1 MPVMSHLPSRRKA
14 GRGFPFHPLLVFQ
27 MPLLAIFSEISQ
39 KYFFRGSCCA
49 PFVLF
54 GWMFLP
60 ERRAAGSGSPRRKS
74 AGNDKKRPHRHKS
87 LHGRFGAVQYG
98 NCRRLSEG
106 IGILRCPG
114 IVRLCSRRGCGEGS
128 GDCPGRPYHTA
139 GRDFAVA
146 AGQCRLQP
154 WLHREG
160 YHDRFVGSHLQERGA
175 RQSAQRGTAGRAE
188 HRDAESV

>member
-1 MPVMSHLPSRRKA
+1 MCIPTDRGHRSQAPRCPPPTDRSGTRSGPAGCEPDGKHWQTHFGWSFCRTHRRCAACAGNGVQGPFSHLPSRRKA

-60 ERRAAGSGSPRRKS
+60 ERRAAGSGSPQRKS

-87 LHGRFGAVQYG
+87 LNGRFGAVQYG
-98 NCRRLSEG
+98 NCRRLPEG

-114 IVRLCSRRGCGEGS
+114 IVRLCSRRGLL
-128 GDCPGRPYHTA
+128 PQH
-139 GRDFAVA
+139 
-146 AGQCRLQP
+146 
-154 WLHREG
+154 
-160 YHDRFVGSHLQERGA
+160 
-175 RQSAQRGTAGRAE
+175 
-188 HRDAESV
+188 